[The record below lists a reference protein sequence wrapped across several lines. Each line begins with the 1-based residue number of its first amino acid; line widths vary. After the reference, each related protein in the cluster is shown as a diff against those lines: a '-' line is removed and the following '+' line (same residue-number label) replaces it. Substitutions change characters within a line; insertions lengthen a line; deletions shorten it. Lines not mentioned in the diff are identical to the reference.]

1 MPFNKNELKNQAI
14 DIACNQ
20 GLPALIGDLEK
31 MANKAG
37 KGENLNHPMWKAL
50 KQAAQSND
58 PQTLIDQATTSLK
71 NSGQAE
77 EILKTI
83 T

>member
-1 MPFNKNELKNQAI
+1 
-14 DIACNQ
+14 
-20 GLPALIGDLEK
+20 